1 VVFILIIDVLRSI
14 SQLWIPGKLLE
25 LILSERLFI
34 LIPDLLLLKL
44 HCSTIYRAS
53 QDIYLLINRGVVV
66 YVPF

>member
-1 VVFILIIDVLRSI
+1 VVFILIVDVLCSI

-34 LIPDLLLLKL
+34 LIPYLLLLKL
-44 HCSTIYRAS
+44 HSPTIYRAS
-53 QDIYLLINRGVVV
+53 QDIYLLVNRGVVV